1 MYKKA
6 GILLFLWLALT
17 DLHAQPHAYRIDFVP
32 ETTGM
37 PALTGRADSAG
48 FMLRVQEAYHDLLWR
63 GYLLANIDSL
73 QMQGETW
80 RAQIHVGQRYRW
92 QALGVRGIPE
102 ELLSKAGYRQHNF
115 DGRLFSVKEFSRLVE
130 NLLSLAAEN
139 GHPFAT
145 LKLDAIAVDSNRVS
159 ATLVYHAGPE
169 IRYDSLALVP
179 PNLVKPAFL
188 AAYLHILPGEL
199 YQLKTIRQL
208 PLNLSRLPYLNP
220 ADTFTLSYRDGRCRI
235 TLPLQAVKAN
245 KIDGLIGFLPSQKVD
260 NKLLVTGYVN
270 LELHNLFRA
279 GKYLRL
285 AWQQFNRQSQTLNLA
300 YRHPNLFA
308 SPVGLSGDFNLLRQ
322 DTAFLQTAFHLQA
335 FYRQRYWEVWFKGA
349 FRSSRPLAVP
359 ADSLSLPAI
368 ADYKLRQAGAGLAYS
383 TLTDAINPIGG
394 GRAFAEGLVGS
405 KQINKSP
412 GVAESVYDSLALRPL
427 QTAWQAGGEYNLRL
441 GRLLVGHADATVA
454 AIFSNERLFVND
466 LLRLGGVSSLRGFN
480 DLELYVSE
488 YALLRLELRLL
499 MGSDSRLFLFYD
511 QAFTRNR
518 VYEQSDTPL
527 GFGGGLVL
535 NTGAGMLQLVY
546 ALGVSDQQS
555 LSLAQSRIHVG
566 YVARF

>member
-6 GILLFLWLALT
+6 GILLFLWLVVS
-17 DLHAQPHAYRIDFVP
+17 DLQGQPHPYRIDFVP
-32 ETTGM
+32 DTVGLS
-37 PALTGRADSAG
+37 PLTGRADSAG
-48 FMLRVQEAYHDLLWR
+48 FMLQVQEAYHDLLWR

-73 QMQGETW
+73 QIQGETW
-80 RAQIHVGQRYRW
+80 RALIHAGQRYRW
-92 QALGVRGIPE
+92 QALGVEGIPE

-115 DGRLFSVKEFSRLVE
+115 DGRLFSIKEFSRLVE
-130 NLLSLAAEN
+130 SLLTLAANN

-145 LKLDAIAVDSNRVS
+145 LKLDGIAVDSNRVS

-169 IRYDSLALVP
+169 IRYDSLVLVP
-179 PNLVKPAFL
+179 PGLVKPTFL
-188 AAYLHILPGEL
+188 AAYLQVRPGDL

-208 PLNLSRLPYLNP
+208 PVNLSRLPYLNP
-220 ADTFTLSYRDGRCRI
+220 ADTFSLTYRDGRCRI

-245 KIDGLIGFLPSQKVD
+245 KVDGLIGFLPSPQAD
-260 NKLLVTGYVN
+260 NKLLITGYLN

-285 AWQQFNRQSQTLNLA
+285 AWQQFNRQSQTLHLA

-308 SPVGLSGDFNLLRQ
+308 SPVGLAVDFNLLRQ

-349 FRSSRPLAVP
+349 FRSSRPLSAP
-359 ADSLSLPAI
+359 ADSLTLPTI

-383 TLTDAINPIGG
+383 TLTDAINPTGG
-394 GRAFAEGLVGS
+394 ARIFMEGLVGS
-405 KQINKSP
+405 KQINKTA
-412 GVAESVYDSLALRPL
+412 GVVEAVYDSLTLRPL
-427 QTAWQAGGEYNLRL
+427 QTTWQAGGEYNLRL
-441 GRLLVGHADATVA
+441 GRLLVGHADATLVG
-454 AIFSNERLFVND
+454 IFSNERLFVND
-466 LLRLGGVSSLRGFN
+466 LLRLGGLNNLRGFN

-518 VYEQSDTPL
+518 IYEQSDSPL

-546 ALGVSDQQS
+546 ALGVSAQQS